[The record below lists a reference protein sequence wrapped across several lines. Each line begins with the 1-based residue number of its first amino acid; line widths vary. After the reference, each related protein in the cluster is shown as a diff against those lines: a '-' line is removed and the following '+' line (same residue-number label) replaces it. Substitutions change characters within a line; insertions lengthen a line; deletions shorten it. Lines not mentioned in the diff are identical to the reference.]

1 MSDNLWSTAFRAV
14 VDGAIECVQ
23 YIIQVTGSAV
33 NYFIFASIFSALA
46 TGVLL
51 RLVQNHG
58 SSLGHNAHMQIS
70 RGVEKYRKAVKGDS
84 N

>member
-1 MSDNLWSTAFRAV
+1 MSENLWTTAFRVV

-23 YIIQVTGSAV
+23 YIIQATGAAV
-33 NYFIFASIFSALA
+33 NYFIFAAIFSTLA

-58 SSLGHNAHMQIS
+58 SSLGRSAHMQIS
-70 RGVEKYRKAVKGDS
+70 RGVEKYRKSVKGDT